1 MSLDQEN
8 DPCRPF
14 HDGIPCGV
22 EATLYFLGYEAF
34 DLLKGLMPKAP
45 APAHRALMTS
55 PSAQGSSQALRINLE
70 KVAHETIDDE
80 VIIINLDTGTY
91 YNLVGVA
98 LDIWQG
104 LEAGASVDQ
113 IADAL
118 CAVYGITTVIS
129 REAVDGFLAS
139 LLAEEILA
147 PVDASAPSSAP
158 FQLPDR
164 SGETFTPPVLTTHT
178 NMSDLLMLDPIHDV
192 DEQGWPSAPPREAG
206 Q

>member
-1 MSLDQEN
+1 
-8 DPCRPF
+8 
-14 HDGIPCGV
+14 
-22 EATLYFLGYEAF
+22 
-34 DLLKGLMPKAP
+34 
-45 APAHRALMTS
+45 MTS

-91 YNLVGVA
+91 YNVVGVA

-113 IADAL
+113 ITDAL
-118 CAVYGITTVIS
+118 CAVYGITTDIS

-147 PVDASAPSSAP
+147 PVDAAAPSSPP
-158 FQLPDR
+158 FQLTDR
-164 SGETFTPPVLTTHT
+164 SGETFRPPVLTTHT

-206 Q
+206 E